1 MGATKSMIIKIAKIN
16 HALRGAI
23 KALWVTGILAIFV
36 MVAACL
42 PVTRKYYSR
51 YVAKLGCWNIL
62 IIFLLYVLFD
72 IWFLTTISM
81 ADKKVW
87 WILILINL
95 SGIIAI
101 YRTYKEIKNIDQK

>member
-1 MGATKSMIIKIAKIN
+1 M
-16 HALRGAI
+16 
-23 KALWVTGILAIFV
+23 ALWVIGILAIFV

-95 SGIIAI
+95 SGRIAI

>member
-1 MGATKSMIIKIAKIN
+1 
-16 HALRGAI
+16 
-23 KALWVTGILAIFV
+23 

-42 PVTRKYYSR
+42 PATRKYYSR
-51 YVAKLGCWNIL
+51 YVAKLGYWNIL

-101 YRTYKEIKNIDQK
+101 YRTYKEIKNIDQNKNAQFLKLDIFYLAWVVFGVGTLANLMPFFCKV

>member
-1 MGATKSMIIKIAKIN
+1 M
-16 HALRGAI
+16 
-23 KALWVTGILAIFV
+23 ALWVIGILAIFV

-42 PVTRKYYSR
+42 PATRKYYSR
-51 YVAKLGCWNIL
+51 YVAKLGYWNIL
-62 IIFLLYVLFD
+62 IIFLFD